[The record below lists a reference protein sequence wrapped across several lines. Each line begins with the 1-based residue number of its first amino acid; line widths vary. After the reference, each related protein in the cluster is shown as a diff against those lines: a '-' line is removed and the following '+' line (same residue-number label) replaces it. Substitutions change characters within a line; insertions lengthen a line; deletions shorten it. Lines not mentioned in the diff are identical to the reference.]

1 MILVFGYDQYYPCGG
16 INDLRWKGNTIKEFE
31 NVLEANKELSKEL
44 RNVDNV
50 EIYDTETED
59 IYSLEFE
66 ETKTK
71 IQKFKG

>member
-1 MILVFGYDQYYPCGG
+1 MILVFGYDNYYPCGG
-16 INDLRWKGNTIKEFE
+16 VNDLRWKGKTIEEFE
-31 NVLEANKELSKEL
+31 KVLETDMVLSKEL

-66 ETKTK
+66 ETKIKTT
-71 IQKFKG
+71 KFKG